1 MTIEIE
7 YEVRCEGRWV
17 EKYLLSAPRGNGQ
30 AVLRLFPEYLIISN
44 NLIITHN
51 FLMIIDLIHNIKIL
65 IHSAWEGAEERAV
78 TN

>member
-1 MTIEIE
+1 M
-7 YEVRCEGRWV
+7 REGGWKNIYSLPLEEMV
-17 EKYLLSAPRGNGQ
+17 KLYLDYFQNN
-30 AVLRLFPEYLIISN
+30 FLIIKY
-44 NLIITHN
+44 N

>member
-1 MTIEIE
+1 MENIYSLPLEE
-7 YEVRCEGRWV
+7 MV
-17 EKYLLSAPRGNGQ
+17 KQYLDYFQNN
-30 AVLRLFPEYLIISN
+30 FLIIKY
-44 NLIITHN
+44 N

>member
-17 EKYLLSAPRGNGQ
+17 ENIYSLPLEEMVKQYLDYFQNN
-30 AVLRLFPEYLIISN
+30 FLIIKY
-44 NLIITHN
+44 N

>member
-1 MTIEIE
+1 M
-7 YEVRCEGRWV
+7 REGGWKNIYSLPLEEMV
-17 EKYLLSAPRGNGQ
+17 KQYLDYFQNN
-30 AVLRLFPEYLIISN
+30 FLIIK
-44 NLIITHN
+44 HN

>member
-1 MTIEIE
+1 M
-7 YEVRCEGRWV
+7 REGGWKNIYSLPLEEMV
-17 EKYLLSAPRGNGQ
+17 KQYLDYFQNN
-30 AVLRLFPEYLIISN
+30 FLIIKY
-44 NLIITHN
+44 N

>member
-1 MTIEIE
+1 M
-7 YEVRCEGRWV
+7 GG
-17 EKYLLSAPRGNGQ
+17 KYIYSLPLEEMVKQYLDYFQNN
-30 AVLRLFPEYLIISN
+30 FLIIK
-44 NLIITHN
+44 HN

>member
-1 MTIEIE
+1 M
-7 YEVRCEGRWV
+7 GG
-17 EKYLLSAPRGNGQ
+17 KYIYSLPLEEMVKQYLDYFQNN
-30 AVLRLFPEYLIISN
+30 FLIIKY
-44 NLIITHN
+44 N

>member
-1 MTIEIE
+1 M
-7 YEVRCEGRWV
+7 REGGWKNIYSLPLEEMV
-17 EKYLLSAPRGNGQ
+17 KLYLDYFQNN
-30 AVLRLFPEYLIISN
+30 FLIIK
-44 NLIITHN
+44 HN